1 MCGRIR
7 AAWILFF
14 RRCLKRKKALAR
26 AHTRAAYALEK
37 LPHTD
42 PQSEQP
48 ADNNGSNGGNSFFGR
63 LRKAARGIIE
73 GFLRL
78 IRRLGCRKKC
88 IAIEKKLA
96 FAGCFAGAV
105 TKALQKGL

>member
-1 MCGRIR
+1 M
-7 AAWILFF
+7 
-14 RRCLKRKKALAR
+14 KRKKALAR

-78 IRRLGCRKKC
+78 IRRLGCRKN
-88 IAIEKKLA
+88 ASPSKKSLRLR
-96 FAGCFAGAV
+96 AV
-105 TKALQKGL
+105 LPAL